1 MARVSHRDG
10 ALRVRP
16 AEASYAAG
24 DPTLTVCRG
33 SATTRGDGEAAPAI
47 ARIEWLDSEHAI
59 LAEEPSA
66 DAGPDPIRTRVVLGP
81 AHRRAG
87 DGILVQEVVVDGW
100 RVEVEL
106 EPESRASLRER
117 ARRQATVVDRS
128 GPIHIVAELPGRIAG
143 LSVAPGDVVAA
154 GQQLLVIEA
163 MKMHNE
169 LRAPRAGTV
178 DRVVVAVGS
187 GVELGDLLVV
197 LR

>member
-1 MARVSHRDG
+1 VARVSNRDE
-10 ALRVRP
+10 ALRVTP
-16 AEASYAAG
+16 AGASYAAG
-24 DPTLTVCRG
+24 DPTLIVRRG
-33 SATTRGDGEAAPAI
+33 SATTLGEVEVAPTV
-47 ARIEWLDSEHAI
+47 ARIEWLDPEHAI

-66 DAGPDPIRTRVVLGP
+66 DAGPDPIRTRLVLGP

-87 DGILVQEVVVDGW
+87 DGILIREVVIDGW

-106 EPESRASLRER
+106 EPEGRANLRER
-117 ARRQATVVDRS
+117 ARRHATVVDRL
-128 GPIHIVAELPGRIAG
+128 GPIDIVAELPGRIAA
-143 LSVAPGDVVAA
+143 LSVAPGDVVVA

-178 DRVVVAVGS
+178 DRVVVAVGR

>member
-1 MARVSHRDG
+1 VARVNNRDEAVRVTTAGTSH
-10 ALRVRP
+10 
-16 AEASYAAG
+16 ASG
-24 DPTLTVCRG
+24 DPTLTVRQG
-33 SATTRGDGEAAPAI
+33 SATTPDEGRAAPTG
-47 ARIEWLDSEHAI
+47 ARIEWLDPEHAI

-66 DAGPDPIRTRVVLGP
+66 GAGPDPIRTRLVLGP

-87 DGILVQEVVVDGW
+87 DGILIREVVVDGW
-100 RVEVEL
+100 RVEVVL
-106 EPESRASLRER
+106 EPERRASLREH
-117 ARRQATVVDRS
+117 ARRHATSV
-128 GPIHIVAELPGRIAG
+128 GPPRPIDIVAELPGRIAAI
-143 LSVAPGDVVAA
+143 SVAPGDVVVA

-178 DRVVVAVGS
+178 GRVVVAAGS